1 MTGKGSTVAEKYH
14 DIRSDFWRGHFD
26 RAQSYDGYLE
36 DSEPVHREKW
46 DAMVEGLPPLD
57 EGQIKRLKGYG
68 RRLNVLVYN
77 ADWCGDCVRQVP
89 MIMAIAAAGEDIE
102 VRIIDRD
109 ESEALKEELRVLGAM
124 RVPVAVLLSE
134 DFHEVM
140 RFGDRSLVKYRLKL
154 EQETGATCDLG
165 LAGPAEELAAEQAEW
180 VDLFE
185 RALIMLRLAPP
196 LRERHGD

>member
-1 MTGKGSTVAEKYH
+1 MAEKYH
-14 DIRSDFWRGHFD
+14 DIRADFWREHFEQ
-26 RAQSYDGYLE
+26 AQSYDGYLE
-36 DSEPVHREKW
+36 DSEPVHRQRW
-46 DAMVEGLPPLD
+46 AAMVEALPPLD
-57 EGQIKRLKGYG
+57 EGRRKRLQGYG

-89 MIMAIAAAGEDIE
+89 MIMAIAAAGEEIE

-109 ESEALKEELRVLGAM
+109 ESDALKEELRVLGAM
-124 RVPVAVLLSE
+124 RVPVVVFLSE

-154 EQETGATCDLG
+154 QQETGAACDLG
-165 LAGPAEELAAEQAEW
+165 SAGPAEELAVEQAEW

-185 RALIMLRLAPP
+185 RVLIMLRLAPP
-196 LRERHGD
+196 LRARYGD